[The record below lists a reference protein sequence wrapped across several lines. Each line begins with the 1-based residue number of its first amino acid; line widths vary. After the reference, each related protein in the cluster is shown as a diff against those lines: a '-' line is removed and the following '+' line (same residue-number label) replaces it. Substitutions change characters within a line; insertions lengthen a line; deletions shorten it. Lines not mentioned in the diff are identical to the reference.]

1 MSQRFAWGVMLMAGF
16 VVACQPAGE
25 DPAQKAAEA
34 EATRAAVKAAGDAW
48 DEAFKAGDLETIAA
62 SYAADA
68 VLMPPGAATETGRDA
83 AAASFEQMF
92 AMGST
97 ADSSLTTDEIGVGDD
112 WVFRRGHFTL
122 VIAPEE
128 GEPATSTGKF
138 IEIWRKGDDGTW
150 RISRDIYNMDA
161 AASAEGAGGE

>member
-1 MSQRFAWGVMLMAGF
+1 MSRRFAWGVMLTAGF
-16 VVACQPAGE
+16 LVACQPAGE

-34 EATRAAVKAAGDAW
+34 EATRAAVNAAGDAW
-48 DEAFKAGDLETIAA
+48 AEAFKAGDLETIAA

-68 VLMPPGAATETGRDA
+68 VAMPPDAKTETGREAVA
-83 AAASFEQMF
+83 ATFEQLF

-97 ADSSLTTDEIGVGDD
+97 AESSLTTDEIGIGYD

-128 GEPATSTGKF
+128 GDPATSTGKF
-138 IEIWRKGDDGTW
+138 IEIWKKGADGTW
-150 RISRDIYNMDA
+150 RISRDIWNMDA
-161 AASAEGAGGE
+161 AASSESAGDE